1 MAPPGGFSVR
11 LAVTCA
17 VLPGRRLLGQQ
28 QEMAFVT
35 LWVVGENP
43 LSGLWALGSQDFGV
57 VLPSGHT
64 HPRPEC
70 PRP

>member
-1 MAPPGGFSVR
+1 MR

-35 LWVVGENP
+35 LWVVGGNP

-64 HPRPEC
+64 HPGPSVLG
-70 PRP
+70 PKVK